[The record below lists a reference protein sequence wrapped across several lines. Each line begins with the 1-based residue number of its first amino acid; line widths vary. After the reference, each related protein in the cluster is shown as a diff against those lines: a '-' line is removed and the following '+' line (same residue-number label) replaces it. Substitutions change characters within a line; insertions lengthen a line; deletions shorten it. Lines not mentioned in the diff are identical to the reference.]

1 MFWVSVMV
9 CPCGLAA
16 KAAAGTRAIPAAS
29 TATLMIRLVNLTNL
43 SPLLVVGAAA
53 PLGGDAVDVAAL
65 PERRA
70 IVPAVPPGVGQP
82 RPVAPRGRCPRAGR
96 CLHRT

>member
-9 CPCGLAA
+9 CPFGLAA

-43 SPLLVVGAAA
+43 PLLVVGVAA

-70 IVPAVPPGVGQP
+70 IVPAVPPRRWTAPARRPPGQVP
-82 RPVAPRGRCPRAGR
+82 TGRQVF
-96 CLHRT
+96 T